1 MTDDECTALVRRA
14 HDVPS
19 RNLWPRLAA
28 RLREEAAT
36 ELVRLHFPP
45 VTWRVA
51 AALVAAV
58 VTLVVVPE
66 PARFLAAFGML

>member
-1 MTDDECTALVRRA
+1 MTDTECAELIRRA
-14 HDVPS
+14 HGGPARD
-19 RNLWPRLAA
+19 LWPRLAA
-28 RLREEAAT
+28 RLFEDEAT

-58 VTLVVVPE
+58 GTLAAVPE
-66 PARFLAAFGML
+66 PVRFLAAFGML